1 MTAPANRL
9 PPLHPGEV
17 LAEELETLGLS
28 ARAFA
33 AAIKVPHN
41 RISAILRGQRALTAD
56 TALRLERFLGT
67 SAKFWMNLQQTYELK
82 IAEQERGAQI
92 RQEVQAR
99 VA

>member
-9 PPLHPGEV
+9 PPIHPGEV
-17 LAEELETLGLS
+17 LAEELESLGLS

-41 RISAILRGQRALTAD
+41 RVSAILRGQRALTAD

-67 SAKFWMNLQQTYELK
+67 SAKFWMNLQQSYELK

-92 RQEVQAR
+92 RRDVQAR

>member
-9 PPLHPGEV
+9 PPIHPGEV

-92 RQEVQAR
+92 RRDVQAR

>member
-9 PPLHPGEV
+9 PPIHPGEV

-41 RISAILRGQRALTAD
+41 RVSAILRGQRALTAD

-92 RQEVQAR
+92 RRDVQAR